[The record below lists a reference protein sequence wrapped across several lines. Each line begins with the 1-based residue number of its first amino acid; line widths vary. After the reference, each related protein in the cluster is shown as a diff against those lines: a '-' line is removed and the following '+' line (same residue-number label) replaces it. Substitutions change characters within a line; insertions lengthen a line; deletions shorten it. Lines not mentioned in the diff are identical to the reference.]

1 MATISPVTADDREE
15 WMPLW
20 RGYLEFYE
28 TVIPDAVT
36 DRTFAR
42 IVADDSIHGAL
53 ARDADGRAI
62 GLVHWLFHPA
72 TWSIGPYC
80 YLEDLFV
87 APRARRSGVGEA
99 LIAHVRARAVVRG
112 ASKVYWLTHHDNATA
127 RALYDRVA
135 TNSGS
140 RHYEISL
147 D

>member
-1 MATISPVTADDREE
+1 MTTISPLTADDREE

-42 IVADDSIHGAL
+42 IVSGDGIFGAL

-87 APRARRSGVGEA
+87 APDARRGGVGEA
-99 LIAHVRARAVVRG
+99 LIAHVRARAVEAE

-135 TNSGS
+135 KNSGS

-147 D
+147 T

>member
-1 MATISPVTADDREE
+1 MTSISPLTADDRDE

-28 TVIPDAVT
+28 TVIADPVT
-36 DRTFAR
+36 ERTFAR
-42 IVADDSIHGAL
+42 MVSGDGIHGAL

-87 APRARRSGVGEA
+87 APDARRGGVGES
-99 LIAHVRARAVVRG
+99 LIAHVTARAVEAG
-112 ASKVYWLTHHDNATA
+112 ASKVYWLTQHDNTTA

-135 TNSGS
+135 KNSGS
-140 RHYEISL
+140 RHYEIGL